1 MEVCMR
7 KGLLVICSFLLFS
20 FLFLLPVSAEEGS
33 DSVETELIPGAVSG
47 VLMEANSGKIVFA
60 KEENK
65 EVAVASMTKMVA
77 QILILDAI
85 REEKISWDDVVTV
98 SQTAADMGGSQ
109 IYLSVGEKISI
120 RDLFKGIS
128 MASANDATVQMAE
141 VLAGSEAAFVEEMN
155 QKVKDL
161 GLKHTVFKNCT
172 GLDEDG
178 HYSSAY
184 DMAMIARELVVNY
197 PEIFE
202 FSSVYEDYLRKDTEN
217 EFWLVNTNKLVRFYE
232 GADGLKTGHT
242 DAAKYCLA
250 ATAKKDN
257 LRFIAIV
264 LGEENSNTR
273 NQEVMSLLDYGFN
286 HYQMNLIKSKDEV
299 LQTIPLDKANKES
312 MSLVAISD
320 IGVLSEKTA
329 TKREYDYDIKLK
341 KYSLPVKPGDIVGE
355 VIVKENN
362 KEVTSVPVTVSES
375 VSRLSFLEL
384 FGRGFIDLV
393 SGDFTFSF
401 D

>member
-1 MEVCMR
+1 MR

-329 TKREYDYDIKLK
+329 TKRKYDYDIKLK

>member
-1 MEVCMR
+1 MEVSMKR
-7 KGLLVICSFLLFS
+7 RLSIFLCFLCLFS
-20 FLFLLPVSAEEGS
+20 MFLLPVHAEEGE
-33 DSVETELIPGAVSG
+33 SVDTELIPGAVSG
-47 VLMEANSGKIVFA
+47 VLMEANSGEIVFS

-85 REEKISWDDVVTV
+85 REKKISWDDVVTV
-98 SQTAADMGGSQ
+98 SQNAADMGGSQ
-109 IYLSVGEKISI
+109 IYLSVGEKISV

-141 VLAGSEAAFVEEMN
+141 VLAGSEEAFVKLMN
-155 QKVKDL
+155 QKVQDL

-172 GLDEDG
+172 GLDEEG

-184 DMAMIARELVVNY
+184 DMAMIARELVINY
-197 PEIFE
+197 PEILE
-202 FSSVYEDYLRKDTEN
+202 FSSVYEDYLREDTEN
-217 EFWLVNTNKLVRFYE
+217 KFWLVNTNKLVRFYE

-250 ATAKKDN
+250 ATAKKNN

-264 LGEENSNTR
+264 LGEEDSKVR

-286 HYQMNLIKSKDEV
+286 HYQMDLIKSKDQV
-299 LQTIPLDKANKES
+299 LKTIPLDKATKS
-312 MSLVAISD
+312 KVSLVPISD
-320 IGVLSEKTA
+320 IGVLSSKSS
-329 TKREYDYDIKLK
+329 KKKEYDYEIKVHDIP
-341 KYSLPVKPGDIVGE
+341 LPVKKGDVVGE
-355 VIVKENN
+355 VIVKEKN
-362 KEVTSVPVTVSES
+362 KKITTVPITVSES
-375 VSRLSFLEL
+375 VSSLSFLQL
-384 FGRGFIDLV
+384 LGRGIQDLA
-393 SGDFTFSF
+393 SGNFSFSF

>member
-1 MEVCMR
+1 MR
-7 KGLLVICSFLLFS
+7 KGLLIICSFLLFS

-329 TKREYDYDIKLK
+329 IKREYDYDIKLK

>member
-1 MEVCMR
+1 MKRRLSIFLCFLCLFSM
-7 KGLLVICSFLLFS
+7 FLLS
-20 FLFLLPVSAEEGS
+20 VHAEEGE
-33 DSVETELIPGAVSG
+33 SVDTELIPGAVSG
-47 VLMEANSGKIVFA
+47 VLMEANSGEIVFS

-85 REEKISWDDVVTV
+85 REKKISWDDVVTV
-98 SQTAADMGGSQ
+98 SQNAADMGGSQ
-109 IYLSVGEKISI
+109 IYLSVGEKISV

-141 VLAGSEAAFVEEMN
+141 VLAGSEEAFVKLMN
-155 QKVKDL
+155 QKVQDL

-172 GLDEDG
+172 GLDEEG

-184 DMAMIARELVVNY
+184 DMAMIARELVINY
-197 PEIFE
+197 PEILE
-202 FSSVYEDYLRKDTEN
+202 FSSVYEDYLREDTEN
-217 EFWLVNTNKLVRFYE
+217 KFWLVNTNKLVRFYE

-250 ATAKKDN
+250 ATAKKNN

-264 LGEENSNTR
+264 LGEEDSKVR

-286 HYQMNLIKSKDEV
+286 HYQMDLIKSKDQV
-299 LQTIPLDKANKES
+299 LKTIPLDKATKS
-312 MSLVAISD
+312 KVSLVPISD
-320 IGVLSEKTA
+320 IGVLSSKSS
-329 TKREYDYDIKLK
+329 KKKEYDYEIKVHDIP
-341 KYSLPVKPGDIVGE
+341 LPVKKGDVVGE
-355 VIVKENN
+355 VIVKEKN
-362 KEVTSVPVTVSES
+362 KKITTVPITVSES
-375 VSRLSFLEL
+375 VSSLSFLQL
-384 FGRGFIDLV
+384 LGRGIQDLA
-393 SGDFTFSF
+393 SGNFSFSF

>member
-1 MEVCMR
+1 M
-7 KGLLVICSFLLFS
+7 KYLVFIFSLSFVLSSLFII
-20 FLFLLPVSAEEGS
+20 PVSAEE
-33 DSVETELIPGAVSG
+33 SVETELIPGAISG
-47 VLMEANSGKIVFA
+47 VLMEASSGKIVFS
-60 KEENK
+60 KEPDK

-85 REEKISWDDVVTV
+85 REKKISWDDVVTV
-98 SQTAADMGGSQ
+98 SQNASEMGGSQ

-141 VLAGSEAAFVEEMN
+141 VLAGSEEAFVKLMN
-155 QKVKDL
+155 QKVQDL

-172 GLDEDG
+172 GLDEEG

-197 PEIFE
+197 PEILE
-202 FSSVYEDYLRKDTEN
+202 FSSVYEDYLREDTEN
-217 EFWLVNTNKLVRFYE
+217 KFWLVNTNKLVRFYE

-242 DAAKYCLA
+242 DVAKYCLA
-250 ATAKKDN
+250 ATAKKNN

-264 LGEENSNTR
+264 LGEEDSKVR

-286 HYQMNLIKSKDEV
+286 HYQMDLIKSKDQV
-299 LQTIPLDKANKES
+299 LKTIPLDKATKS
-312 MSLVAISD
+312 KVSLVPISD
-320 IGVLSEKTA
+320 IGVLSSKSS
-329 TKREYDYDIKLK
+329 KKKEYDYEIKVHDIP
-341 KYSLPVKPGDIVGE
+341 LPVKKGDVVGE
-355 VIVKENN
+355 VIVKEKN
-362 KEVTSVPVTVSES
+362 KKITTVPITVSES
-375 VSRLSFLEL
+375 VSSLSFLQL
-384 FGRGFIDLV
+384 LGRGIQDLA
-393 SGDFTFSF
+393 SGNFSFSF

>member
-1 MEVCMR
+1 MR

-202 FSSVYEDYLRKDTEN
+202 FSSVYEDYLRKDTDN

-329 TKREYDYDIKLK
+329 IKREYDYDIKLK